1 MEKFILNNH
10 CPGKVLIPDS
20 MPPSSLVSE
29 LVAFF
34 LFRIFSQIHSFSLLG
49 IGQSNSLGRWA
60 GTRPVKIEKI
70 FREIGSFFIKII
82 VSFRGKK

>member
-1 MEKFILNNH
+1 VEEHILEKFILNNH

-34 LFRIFSQIHSFSLLG
+34 LFRIFSQIHSFSLFG
-49 IGQSNSLGRWA
+49 MGQSNSLGRCA
-60 GTRPVKIEKI
+60 GTRPVKIEK
-70 FREIGSFFIKII
+70 KI
-82 VSFRGKK
+82 S